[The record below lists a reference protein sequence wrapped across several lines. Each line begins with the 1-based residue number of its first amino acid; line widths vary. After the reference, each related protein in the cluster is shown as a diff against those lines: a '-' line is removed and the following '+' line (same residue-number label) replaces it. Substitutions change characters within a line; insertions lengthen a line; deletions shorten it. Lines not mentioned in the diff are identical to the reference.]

1 MVGEITRNYV
11 GICTANP
18 KGYGEIVLRYL
29 QEALMISEQ
38 TFRGIDEWVNKPL
51 EALMMD
57 EQTFRGFDDM

>member
-1 MVGEITRNYV
+1 
-11 GICTANP
+11 
-18 KGYGEIVLRYL
+18 
-29 QEALMISEQ
+29 MISEQ